1 MADRVLK
8 LGIPAGSLQEAA
20 NGTKLVDMIVENMA
34 KAMLVA
40 ADEAGEITEASKSL
54 KLRSYAIDNEIGRF
68 LSAVRQ
74 AT

>member
-1 MADRVLK
+1 
-8 LGIPAGSLQEAA
+8 
-20 NGTKLVDMIVENMA
+20 
-34 KAMLVA
+34 MLVA